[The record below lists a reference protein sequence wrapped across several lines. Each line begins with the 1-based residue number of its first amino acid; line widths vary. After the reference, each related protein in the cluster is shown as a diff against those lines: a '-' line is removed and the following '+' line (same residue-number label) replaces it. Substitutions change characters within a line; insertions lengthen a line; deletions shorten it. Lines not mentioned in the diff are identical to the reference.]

1 MRKHID
7 IVGWIN
13 LAWGVFG
20 LLTALLVTGVIS
32 VAGLAAPDVSAGER
46 TLLATIALFIGGFI
60 ALLSVP
66 SLLAGWG
73 LLRRKHWARIVAIIL
88 AVLHLF
94 NFPVG
99 TLTGGYSLWVLL
111 DDDTKRAFDYGDRS

>member
-13 LAWGVFG
+13 IAWGVFG
-20 LLTALLVTGVIS
+20 LFTALFVTGVIS
-32 VAGLAAPDVSAGER
+32 VAGLAAPEVGAGER
-46 TLLATIALFIGGFI
+46 TLIATIALFVGGFI

-94 NFPVG
+94 NFPLG
-99 TLTGGYSLWVLL
+99 TLTGGYSLGVLF
-111 DDDTKRAFDYGDRS
+111 DDDARRAFDEGGDS